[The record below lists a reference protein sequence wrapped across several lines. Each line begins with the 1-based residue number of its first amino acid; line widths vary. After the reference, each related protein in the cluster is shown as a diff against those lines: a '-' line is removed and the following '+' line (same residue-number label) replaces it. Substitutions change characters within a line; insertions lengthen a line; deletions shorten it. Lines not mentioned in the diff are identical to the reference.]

1 MKSELKMA
9 KLENKRDM
17 SKAKEVYENLKND
30 FDLDSNR
37 VAGITSKIEVL
48 DSGFKES

>member
-1 MKSELKMA
+1 MA
-9 KLENKRDM
+9 KFENKMDI
-17 SKAKEVYENLKND
+17 SKAKEVYENLKNE

-37 VAGITSKIEVL
+37 VAGITAKIEVL